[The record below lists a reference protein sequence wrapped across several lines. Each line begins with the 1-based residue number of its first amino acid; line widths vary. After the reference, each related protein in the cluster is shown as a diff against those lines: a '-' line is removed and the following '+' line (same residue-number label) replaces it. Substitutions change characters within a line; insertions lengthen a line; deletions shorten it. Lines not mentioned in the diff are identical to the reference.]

1 MYQQAYQQNWHQQ
14 AYRPTSR
21 TGSSNRPTSKTGS
34 SGGLKDCFGI
44 FLMACL
50 FHSRLCVAS
59 LFLSCLSGNAAAHQH
74 QWHAPAAAEARP
86 EAARPAERSAPARGA
101 ERSAPA
107 RPERSAA
114 PKPAVAAPRPEA
126 PTAEA
131 YRPEPFLFLENCFKN
146 STKIF
151 L

>member
-1 MYQQAYQQNWHQQ
+1 
-14 AYRPTSR
+14 
-21 TGSSNRPTSKTGS
+21 
-34 SGGLKDCFGI
+34 
-44 FLMACL
+44 MACL

-86 EAARPAERSAPARGA
+86 EAARPAERSAPAR
-101 ERSAPA
+101 
-107 RPERSAA
+107 PERSAA

-131 YRPEPFLFLENCFKN
+131 YRPEPFLFWKIVLKTAQRFSCDKN
-146 STKIF
+146 G
-151 L
+151 

>member
-1 MYQQAYQQNWHQQ
+1 
-14 AYRPTSR
+14 
-21 TGSSNRPTSKTGS
+21 
-34 SGGLKDCFGI
+34 
-44 FLMACL
+44 MACL

-86 EAARPAERSAPARGA
+86 EAARPAKRSAPARPA

-131 YRPEPFLFLENCFKN
+131 YRPEPFLFWKIVLKTAQRFSCDKN
-146 STKIF
+146 G
-151 L
+151 